1 MTLKARRKMK
11 PLMKALWHVL
21 PGIGLGGILAGC
33 QSPLFRDLPVPP
45 EARDRG
51 FVPEPGYPALRNV
64 PERTTPVPEP
74 EVRALRQ
81 RLEKEAKALQTRTR
95 RALATDDP
103 AGAMMMEDEAVSGL

>member
-1 MTLKARRKMK
+1 MTLKTRRTMK
-11 PLMKALWHVL
+11 VLMNALWYGV
-21 PGIGLGGILAGC
+21 PGIGLASTLAGC

-64 PERTTPVPEP
+64 PERTAPVPEP

-81 RLEKEAKALQTRTR
+81 RLEEEAKALQARTR

-103 AGAMMMEDEAVSGL
+103 AAAMMTEGEVVPDL